1 MFGHTLSGATVLQG
15 AHPDEVS
22 AFVNQHIGQHR
33 LTMLGEQK
41 RTSRLSFRE
50 FAGFSLSQLSYGSHV
65 RVQSPELESIY
76 HFQVV
81 TRGECVWRQGGE
93 RMQVCRGQAVMVNP
107 YESIDLE
114 YSDDCEKLIIKV
126 PESMLNNA
134 RLGSGGQLPADGVRF
149 NRVPVDLQKCL
160 SLVNVMEAVLAELE
174 EAEADDPGS
183 VCGHYRDIILNK
195 MLKVFPSN
203 WSVRDRSA
211 PCSPALNRMLGYIEQ
226 NVRDNID
233 IEELSSVSNMSVRS
247 IYNAFSKSFATT
259 PRCYIKQLKLRKLRE
274 DLLEG
279 RCRNVTEIAL
289 DYGFSH
295 LGRFSSDYRKTF
307 GELPSET
314 MRMAG

>member
-1 MFGHTLSGATVLQG
+1 MFGHSLSGATVLQG

-33 LTMLGEQK
+33 LKMLGEPK
-41 RTSRLSFRE
+41 GTSRLSFRE

-93 RMQVCRGQAVMVNP
+93 RMQVSRGQAVMVNP

-134 RLGSGGQLPADGVRF
+134 RLGSCAHTPDDGVRF
-149 NRVPVDLQKCL
+149 DRVPVDLQRCP

-174 EAEADDPGS
+174 EAEADDLGS
-183 VCGHYRDIILNK
+183 VCGHYRGIILNK
-195 MLKVFPSN
+195 LLNVFPSN
-203 WSVRDRSA
+203 CSVRDRTA
-211 PCSPALNRMLGYIEQ
+211 PCP
-226 NVRDNID
+226 
-233 IEELSSVSNMSVRS
+233 
-247 IYNAFSKSFATT
+247 
-259 PRCYIKQLKLRKLRE
+259 
-274 DLLEG
+274 
-279 RCRNVTEIAL
+279 
-289 DYGFSH
+289 
-295 LGRFSSDYRKTF
+295 
-307 GELPSET
+307 
-314 MRMAG
+314 